1 MKTLLV
7 SAFLCVLCV
16 SCGGGSASNSGP
28 TSPPP
33 ASTKQTQVANAGAIE
48 GFHGSTAKTTTT
60 HSFSL
65 LPKVYAQTTTSIVL
79 TGGYSGLMPVYPPAE
94 TQQITGAAAY
104 PIYGVGSFLEQC
116 VSGQI
121 SSSTTVCP
129 FAQAT
134 ASM

>member
-7 SAFLCVLCV
+7 SALLCALSVG
-16 SCGGGSASNSGP
+16 CGGGMTRSAP
-28 TSPPP
+28 TSTPTPP
-33 ASTKQTQVANAGAIE
+33 ASTKQTQQLNAGALE

-94 TQQITGAAAY
+94 TKQIKGAAA
-104 PIYGVGSFLEQC
+104 
-116 VSGQI
+116 
-121 SSSTTVCP
+121 
-129 FAQAT
+129 
-134 ASM
+134 